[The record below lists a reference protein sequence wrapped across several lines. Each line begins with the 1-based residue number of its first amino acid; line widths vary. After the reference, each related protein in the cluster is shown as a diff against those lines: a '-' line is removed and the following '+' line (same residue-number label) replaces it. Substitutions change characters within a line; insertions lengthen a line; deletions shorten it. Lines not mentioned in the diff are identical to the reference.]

1 MQRVDLTPDDAAE
14 LTALFA
20 EYGWWADRTES
31 NVREALANSVA
42 VGIRD
47 DGELVAAA
55 RVVIDGVY
63 YAKLYDVIVAAD
75 RRGEGVGSQLL
86 DAVFDHPALD
96 DVFCSVTCRAGLVD
110 FCQRAGFEPYPSPV
124 ERPDGDPEAM
134 SHLFRRDGDA

>member
-47 DGELVAAA
+47 DGT
-55 RVVIDGVY
+55 
-63 YAKLYDVIVAAD
+63 
-75 RRGEGVGSQLL
+75 SW
-86 DAVFDHPALD
+86 PP
-96 DVFCSVTCRAGLVD
+96 RASSSTASTTRN
-110 FCQRAGFEPYPSPV
+110 CTT
-124 ERPDGDPEAM
+124 
-134 SHLFRRDGDA
+134 